1 MHTLLL
7 QFKKNPIQSKIM
19 VGECCV
25 TEQYVMLGV
34 LIGLSI
40 LLCAVWRF
48 PPLKPLKLFAV
59 LLHESGHAGATVLS
73 CGKVE
78 SIEVH
83 GDEGGVTKHRGGKW
97 WCVLPAGY
105 VGGAVFG
112 SAFIIASG
120 SPLGSVICCGVLA
133 LILLFVLCYAR
144 SWWAFGLAITTV
156 ILMGAAV
163 ALYLFK
169 VDTRAYFARIV
180 IGIAGTFFI
189 LGLIL
194 VVCFQF
200 SQNVFIFVSITDDHT
215 PQSKFILFIVYCFS
229 TQIKNH
235 LKKQVF

>member
-1 MHTLLL
+1 
-7 QFKKNPIQSKIM
+7 M

-180 IGIAGTFFI
+180 IGIAGMFFI

-200 SQNVFIFVSITDDHT
+200 SQKNVFIFVSVNDHT
-215 PQSKFILFIVYCFS
+215 HLNQNSLYLLSIVSQHKFKIISKRCFELPFRS
-229 TQIKNH
+229 
-235 LKKQVF
+235 L